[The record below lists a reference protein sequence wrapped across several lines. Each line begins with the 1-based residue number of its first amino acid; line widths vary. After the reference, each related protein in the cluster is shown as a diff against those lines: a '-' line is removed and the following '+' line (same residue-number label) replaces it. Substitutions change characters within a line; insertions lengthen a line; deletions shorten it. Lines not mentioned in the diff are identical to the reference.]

1 MQSVTGI
8 QRERKMAG
16 PNSLKKSRNEE
27 LKIYLMDFRIRSY
40 WQPFGEWFKGTS
52 QSEFYFRGYKRGEN

>member
-1 MQSVTGI
+1 
-8 QRERKMAG
+8 MAG